1 MSRSYRVMAGALAVL
16 LPLAAHA
23 GQVRNREARQQ
34 GRISQGIGSGQITAG
49 GAQRLETREGNI
61 NRSRE
66 RDLAANGGHLTG
78 RERANLNR
86 RENSVSRNIYR
97 DKHNDIAQPGVT
109 PVGAPH

>member
-1 MSRSYRVMAGALAVL
+1 MSRSYRIVALAL
-16 LPLAAHA
+16 ALTLPLAAHA

-34 GRISQGIGSGQITAG
+34 GRIGQGIASGQITAG
-49 GAQRLETREGNI
+49 GARHLETREQNI
-61 NRSRE
+61 NQSRE

-78 RERANLNR
+78 REQANLNR

>member
-23 GQVRNREARQQ
+23 GPVRNREAHQQ
-34 GRISQGIGSGQITAG
+34 RRISQGIGSGQITAR
-49 GAQRLETREGNI
+49 GAQHLETREGNI
-61 NRSRE
+61 NRSRD

-78 RERANLNR
+78 REQANLNR
-86 RENSVSRNIYR
+86 RENSVSRNVYR